1 MKTMYKQNGKV
12 WDLEDL
18 DTQDIAA
25 KVWVFDDVK
34 SGTPYEEVAIPFK
47 VKGDPFNID
56 VVDAMKYSVGKIE
69 KIPYDDINHPK
80 RYIKGGMECIDAIE
94 AAISNLPGKEGF
106 LVGQIIKYVW
116 RYREKDSLSSL
127 EKAEWYLKRLIEKV
141 KLEELGK
148 AFARIEESE
157 MNEK

>member
-1 MKTMYKQNGKV
+1 MKKMYVQGKKV
-12 WDLEDL
+12 FDFEDL
-18 DTQDIAA
+18 DTGREA
-25 KVWVFDDVK
+25 KAVWVLEDVK
-34 SGTPYEEVAIPFK
+34 SGAPYEEIASPFK
-47 VKGDPFNID
+47 VKGDPFN
-56 VVDAMKYSVGKIE
+56 VDIKDAI
-69 KIPYDDINHPK
+69 IPNPDAKRYDDINHPK

-106 LVGQIIKYVW
+106 LVGQIIRYVW

-157 MNEK
+157 TNEK

>member
-1 MKTMYKQNGKV
+1 MKKMYIQGKKV
-12 WDLEDL
+12 FDFEDL
-18 DTQDIAA
+18 DTGREA
-25 KVWVFDDVK
+25 KAVWVLEGVK
-34 SGTPYEEVAIPFK
+34 SGAPYEEVGPIK
-47 VKGDPFNID
+47 VEGEPFNID
-56 VVDAMKYSVGKIE
+56 IADAMKYSVGKID

-127 EKAEWYLKRLIEKV
+127 EKAEWYLKRLIELV
-141 KLEELGK
+141 KADG
-148 AFARIEESE
+148 
-157 MNEK
+157 

>member
-1 MKTMYKQNGKV
+1 MKTMYVQNGKV
-12 WDLEDL
+12 FDFEDL
-18 DTQDIAA
+18 DVGYTAEA
-25 KVWVFDDVK
+25 VFVEDGTK
-34 SGTPYEEVAIPFK
+34 SGTVFDPKNNPFEK
-47 VKGDPFNID
+47 EKAEGILIKGAPFNID
-56 VVDAMKYSVGKIE
+56 IADAMKYSVGKIE

-127 EKAEWYLKRLIEKV
+127 EKAEWYLKRLIELVKV
-141 KLEELGK
+141 DG
-148 AFARIEESE
+148 
-157 MNEK
+157 